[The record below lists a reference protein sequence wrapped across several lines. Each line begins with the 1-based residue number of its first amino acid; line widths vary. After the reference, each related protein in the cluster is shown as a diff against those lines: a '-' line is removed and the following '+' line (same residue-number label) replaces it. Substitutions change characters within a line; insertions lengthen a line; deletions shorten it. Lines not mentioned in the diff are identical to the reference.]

1 MEIDAARTA
10 HACGGTIGAEWRL
23 TGVLA
28 PLSAADMHHG
38 ARLDPQTTAG
48 RSPAINAILPF

>member
-1 MEIDAARTA
+1 M
-10 HACGGTIGAEWRL
+10 
-23 TGVLA
+23 LA
-28 PLSAADMHHG
+28 PLSTADMHHG